1 MTQDCFSTGVLSLG
15 FTVEKQSCV
24 IYQLTCDQDSNH
36 KYIGETKRNFL
47 TRFKEHKKLDKPTA
61 VGEHTLNT
69 GHTVSMTNAKILGK
83 EENWKARK
91 IKEAIKIR
99 TQRPL
104 LNRDS
109 GIQLSPVY
117 DRIIYTGGRANTPSF
132 IDKNL

>member
-1 MTQDCFSTGVLSLG
+1 MKPKDKTP
-15 FTVEKQSCV
+15 VEKQSCV
-24 IYQLTCDQDSNH
+24 IYQLTCDQNPSH
-36 KYIGETKRNFL
+36 KYIGETKRNFF
-47 TRFKEHKKLDKPTA
+47 TRYKEHKKLDRPTA
-61 VGEHTLNT
+61 VGEHTLET
-69 GHTVSMTNAKILGK
+69 GHTVSMDTAKILGK
-83 EENWKARK
+83 EENCRARK

-117 DRIIYTGGRANTPSF
+117 NSILVDGASAKYSPV